1 MVWLRLWIADMP
13 SQTSAAHPQ
22 AVLCDVDGT
31 LLDSNAQH
39 AEAWQKA
46 FEHFGISTTF
56 KQVLQ
61 QIGKGGDN
69 LIPVFVPEPDR
80 ARLQKPLEEYR
91 KELFRREYLPHI
103 KAFPGARDLLLRMKS
118 TGIRIAIASSSN
130 KNDLKKFEE
139 IADITDLVD
148 EETSS
153 DDAKRSKPAPDIFE
167 ATLDRLS
174 LPADR
179 VIALGDTPWDIEAAG
194 KAGVKT
200 VAVTSGGWSEHDL
213 RTAGAIEV
221 YSSVSEVSRNFNQS
235 SFIRCNDIAE

>member
-1 MVWLRLWIADMP
+1 MS
-13 SQTSAAHPQ
+13 SQISAPHPQ
-22 AVLCDVDGT
+22 AVLCDLDGT

-56 KQVLQ
+56 DQVVH

-80 ARLQKPLEEYR
+80 DRLQKSLEEYR
-91 KELFRREYLPHI
+91 KQLFRREYLPHI
-103 KAFPGARDLLLRMKS
+103 KPFPGARDLLLKMK
-118 TGIRIAIASSSN
+118 TAGIRIAIASSSN
-130 KNDLKKFEE
+130 KDDLKKFKE

-148 EETSS
+148 KETSA
-153 DDAKRSKPAPDIFE
+153 DDADRSKPAPDIFQ
-167 ATLDRLS
+167 ATLDRLKLS
-174 LPADR
+174 ADR
-179 VIALGDTPWDIEAAG
+179 VLALGDTPWDIEAAG

-213 RTAGAIEV
+213 REAGAIDV
-221 YSSVSEVSRNFNQS
+221 YPSV
-235 SFIRCNDIAE
+235 AELSLHFEHSPFAGRHSTTN